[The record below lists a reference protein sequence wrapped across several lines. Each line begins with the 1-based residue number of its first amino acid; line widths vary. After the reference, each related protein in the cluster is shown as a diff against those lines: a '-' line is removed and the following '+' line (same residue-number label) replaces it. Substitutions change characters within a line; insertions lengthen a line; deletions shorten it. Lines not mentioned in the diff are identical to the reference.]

1 MEKKTQKRKDRRVEM
16 SVEGLKDDFAWH
28 LRYSLAKGDTRATER
43 DEYTAFA
50 MAVRDRLVERW
61 ISTQEEYAR
70 QNTKRVY
77 YMSLEFLIGRL
88 LGNNVINLKADQLCR
103 EALKEYGIDWNSLRD
118 YESDAGLGNG
128 GLGRLAACYID
139 SMSTLNL
146 AGMGYGLRYDY
157 GIFRQKIVNGCQVEE
172 PDHWLKNG
180 YPWEMARPEYA
191 QHVHF
196 GGHVE
201 CRTDGGKQQWYWVPA
216 ETVEGVPYDLP
227 IVGYDKAVNSL
238 RLWSAKA
245 VDDFDLANFDKGSY
259 VEAVEQKVLA
269 ENLTKVLYPNDNTMQ
284 GKELRLRQQY
294 FFVACSLRDILRRF
308 RQTND
313 NWEALPDKVF
323 IQLNDTHPTLV
334 VPELM
339 RILIDLEGLDWD
351 KAWDLTR
358 RSTGYTN
365 HTILQEAL
373 EKWPVPMMERLLPRH
388 LQIIYEINGRF
399 LQEISSLYPGDIK
412 KLQRMSLIDE
422 NGERYVRMANL
433 CVVGTSSV
441 NGVAELHTE
450 ILKKTLFKDFYELWP
465 EKFHNVTNGI
475 TPRRWLLKANPSLS
489 QLISESIGDSWITH
503 LDDLKKLEKFADDS
517 NFLSAMAKIKRSN
530 KGQLANWTKKNLGI
544 ELNPDAIF
552 DVQVKRLHE
561 YKRQLMLAL
570 YIVMFYN
577 RLLGDKSY
585 DPVPRQ
591 FIFAA
596 KAAPGYYM
604 AKLIIRFEDEGQAI
618 CRVSPRLSR
627 FACREDHAGLRG
639 FRADISRGHGGVWN
653 GQHEVHDERCA
664 DSGHLRRRERR
675 DPPRG
680 GRREHVPLRPQDRGR
695 GEAPPDLRLEG
706 LVREGPRD
714 QAGARHDQGERLLA
728 SRAGALRADSPLA
741 PRLQRLLHASRR
753 PSLLQRGAGPC
764 RRRVP
769 RREKVEPHVAR
780 QRRAFG
786 LLLVRPLRDGVR
798 SRHLARE
805 PRQALRELRSSLRPS
820 PRWISGAA
828 IVFSAATT
836 HAGMSAFRRNS

>member
-1 MEKKTQKRKDRRVEM
+1 MEKKTLKRKDRRVEM

-103 EALKEYGIDWNSLRD
+103 DALKEYGIDWNSLRD

-172 PDHWLKNG
+172 PDHWLKDG

-201 CRTDGGKQQWYWVPA
+201 CRTDGGRQQWYWVPA

-313 NWEALPDKVF
+313 SWDALPDKVF

-450 ILKKTLFKDFYELWP
+450 ILKSTLFKDFYELWP

-489 QLISESIGDSWITH
+489 QLISESIGDSWITR
-503 LDDLKKLEKFADDS
+503 LDDLKKLEKFANDS

-596 KAAPGYYM
+596 KSAPGYYM
-604 AKLIIRFEDEGQAI
+604 AKLIIRFIHGIAGVVNANPKTRGKLSVAFLPDY
-618 CRVSPRLSR
+618 RVSLAEKIMPASEVSEQISLAGMEASGTGNMK
-627 FACREDHAGLRG
+627 FMMNGALTLGTYDGANVEIHREVGDENMFLFGLRTEDV
-639 FRADISRGHGGVWN
+639 AK
-653 GQHEVHDERCA
+653 
-664 DSGHLRRRERR
+664 
-675 DPPRG
+675 
-680 GRREHVPLRPQDRGR
+680 LRPTYVSKDWYAKDPEIKQALDMIKANVFSLLEPGLFEPILRSLLDYNDYYMLLADLRSYSEAQDRVDAAYR
-695 GEAPPDLRLEG
+695 DAKKWNRMS
-706 LVREGPRD
+706 LVN
-714 QAGARHDQGERLLA
+714 
-728 SRAGALRADSPLA
+728 
-741 PRLQRLLHASRR
+741 
-753 PSLLQRGAGPC
+753 
-764 RRRVP
+764 
-769 RREKVEPHVAR
+769 VAR
-780 QRRAFG
+780 SGFFSSDRSVMEYA
-786 LLLVRPLRDGVR
+786 RDIWHVGPVK
-798 SRHLARE
+798 L
-805 PRQALRELRSSLRPS
+805 
-820 PRWISGAA
+820 
-828 IVFSAATT
+828 
-836 HAGMSAFRRNS
+836 

>member
-1 MEKKTQKRKDRRVEM
+1 MEKKTQKKNKDRRVEM
-16 SVEGLKDDFAWH
+16 SVEGLKEDFAWH
-28 LRYSLAKGDTRATER
+28 LRYSLAKGDERATDR
-43 DEYTAFA
+43 DRYTAFA
-50 MAVRDRLVERW
+50 NAVRDRLVERW
-61 ISTQEEYAR
+61 ISTQEEYSH

-88 LGNNVINLKADQLCR
+88 LGNNVINLKADRLCS
-103 EALKEYGIDWNSLRD
+103 EALKDYGINWNDLRD
-118 YESDAGLGNG
+118 YETDAGLGNG

-157 GIFRQKIVNGCQVEE
+157 GIFRQRIVNGCQVEE
-172 PDHWLKNG
+172 PDHWLKDG

-201 CRTDGGKQQWYWVPA
+201 CRNDHGRQQWYWIPA
-216 ETVEGVPYDLP
+216 ETVQGVPYDLP

-245 VDDFDLANFDKGSY
+245 VDDFDLADFDKGSY

-269 ENLTKVLYPNDNTMQ
+269 ENLTKVLYPNDNTTQ

-308 RQTND
+308 RQTNESWD
-313 NWEALPDKVF
+313 ALPDKVF

-334 VPELM
+334 IPELM
-339 RILIDLEGLDWD
+339 RILIDIEGLDWD

-422 NGERYVRMANL
+422 GGERYVRMANL
-433 CVVGTSSV
+433 CIVGTSSV

-450 ILKKTLFKDFYELWP
+450 ILKSTLFKDFYELWP

-489 QLISESIGDSWITH
+489 QLISESIGENWITH
-503 LDDLKKLEKFADDS
+503 LDDLKKLEKFSKNDA
-517 NFLSAMAKIKRSN
+517 FLSALAKIKSCN
-530 KGQLANWTKKNLGI
+530 KRQLANWTKKNLGI
-544 ELNPDAIF
+544 ELNPDAIY

-561 YKRQLMLAL
+561 YKRQLMLAI

-577 RLLGDKSY
+577 RLLNDSKY

-604 AKLIIRFEDEGQAI
+604 AKLIIRFIHGIAGVVNSNPKTRGKLSVAFLPDY
-618 CRVSPRLSR
+618 RVSLAEKIMPASEVSEQISLAGMEASGTGNMK
-627 FACREDHAGLRG
+627 FMMNGALTLGTYDGANVEIHREVGDENMFLFGLRTEDV
-639 FRADISRGHGGVWN
+639 AK
-653 GQHEVHDERCA
+653 
-664 DSGHLRRRERR
+664 
-675 DPPRG
+675 
-680 GRREHVPLRPQDRGR
+680 LRPTYVSKDWYKKDPEIKAALDMIKANVFSLLEPGLFEPILRSLLEYNDYYMLLADLRSYSEAQDRVDAAYR
-695 GEAPPDLRLEG
+695 NAKKWNQMS
-706 LVREGPRD
+706 LVNIARSGFFSSDRAVMEYARD
-714 QAGARHDQGERLLA
+714 IW
-728 SRAGALRADSPLA
+728 
-741 PRLQRLLHASRR
+741 
-753 PSLLQRGAGPC
+753 
-764 RRRVP
+764 
-769 RREKVEPHVAR
+769 HVKPV
-780 QRRAFG
+780 Q
-786 LLLVRPLRDGVR
+786 L
-798 SRHLARE
+798 
-805 PRQALRELRSSLRPS
+805 
-820 PRWISGAA
+820 
-828 IVFSAATT
+828 
-836 HAGMSAFRRNS
+836 

>member
-1 MEKKTQKRKDRRVEM
+1 MEKKAQKRKDRRVEM
-16 SVEGLKDDFAWH
+16 SVEGLKDEFAWH

-201 CRTDGGKQQWYWVPA
+201 CRTDGGRQQWYWVPA

-503 LDDLKKLEKFADDS
+503 LDDLKKLEKFSGDA
-517 NFLSAMAKIKRSN
+517 NFLAAMAKIKRSN

-561 YKRQLMLAL
+561 YKRQLMLAI

-577 RLLGDKSY
+577 RLLNDPKY

-604 AKLIIRFEDEGQAI
+604 AKLIIRFIHGIAGVVNSNPKTRGKLSVAFLPDY
-618 CRVSPRLSR
+618 RVSLAEKIMPASEVSEQISLAGMEASGTGNMK
-627 FACREDHAGLRG
+627 FMMNGALTLGTYDGANVEIHREVGDENMFLFGLRTEDV
-639 FRADISRGHGGVWN
+639 AK
-653 GQHEVHDERCA
+653 
-664 DSGHLRRRERR
+664 
-675 DPPRG
+675 
-680 GRREHVPLRPQDRGR
+680 LRPTYVSKDWYAKDPEIKQALDMIKSNVFSLLEPGLFEPILRSLLDYNDYYMLLADLRSYSEAQDRVDAAYR
-695 GEAPPDLRLEG
+695 DAKKWNRMS
-706 LVREGPRD
+706 LVN
-714 QAGARHDQGERLLA
+714 
-728 SRAGALRADSPLA
+728 
-741 PRLQRLLHASRR
+741 
-753 PSLLQRGAGPC
+753 
-764 RRRVP
+764 
-769 RREKVEPHVAR
+769 VAR
-780 QRRAFG
+780 SGFFSSDRSVMEYA
-786 LLLVRPLRDGVR
+786 RDIWHV
-798 SRHLARE
+798 
-805 PRQALRELRSSLRPS
+805 S
-820 PRWISGAA
+820 P
-828 IVFSAATT
+828 VKL
-836 HAGMSAFRRNS
+836 

>member
-1 MEKKTQKRKDRRVEM
+1 MEKKAQKKKDRRVEM
-16 SVEGLKDDFAWH
+16 SVEGLKEDFAWH
-28 LRYSLAKGDTRATER
+28 LRYSLAKGDSRATER

-172 PDHWLKNG
+172 PDHWLKDG

-201 CRTDGGKQQWYWVPA
+201 CRTEGGRQQWYWVPA
-216 ETVEGVPYDLP
+216 ETVQGIPYDLP

-245 VDDFDLANFDKGSY
+245 VDDFDLADFDKGSY

-269 ENLTKVLYPNDNTMQ
+269 ENLTKVLYPNDNTSQ

-313 NWEALPDKVF
+313 SWDALPEKVF

-334 VPELM
+334 IPELM
-339 RILIDLEGLDWD
+339 RILIDHEGLDWD

-358 RSTGYTN
+358 RTTGYTN

-503 LDDLKKLEKFADDS
+503 LDDLKKLEKFSNDA
-517 NFLSAMAKIKRSN
+517 NFLAAMAKIKRSN

-561 YKRQLMLAL
+561 YKRQLMLAI

-577 RLLGDKSY
+577 RLLNDPKY

-604 AKLIIRFEDEGQAI
+604 AKLIIRFIHGIAGVVNSNPKTRGKLSVAFLPDY
-618 CRVSPRLSR
+618 RVSLAEKIMPASEVSEQISLAGMEASGTGNMK
-627 FACREDHAGLRG
+627 FMMNGALTLGTYDGANVEIHREVGDENMFLFGLRTEDV
-639 FRADISRGHGGVWN
+639 AK
-653 GQHEVHDERCA
+653 
-664 DSGHLRRRERR
+664 
-675 DPPRG
+675 
-680 GRREHVPLRPQDRGR
+680 LRPTYVSKDWYAKDPEIKAALDMIKANVFSLLEPGLFEPILRSLLDYNDYYMLLADLRSYSEAQDRVDAAYR
-695 GEAPPDLRLEG
+695 DAKKWNRMS
-706 LVREGPRD
+706 LVN
-714 QAGARHDQGERLLA
+714 
-728 SRAGALRADSPLA
+728 
-741 PRLQRLLHASRR
+741 
-753 PSLLQRGAGPC
+753 
-764 RRRVP
+764 
-769 RREKVEPHVAR
+769 VAR
-780 QRRAFG
+780 SGFFSSDRSVMEYA
-786 LLLVRPLRDGVR
+786 RDIW
-798 SRHLARE
+798 HI
-805 PRQALRELRSSLRPS
+805 S
-820 PRWISGAA
+820 P
-828 IVFSAATT
+828 VKF
-836 HAGMSAFRRNS
+836 

>member
-1 MEKKTQKRKDRRVEM
+1 MQRKTKDRRVEM
-16 SVEGLKDDFAWH
+16 SVEGLKEDFAWH
-28 LRYSLAKGDTRATER
+28 LRYSLAKGESRATQR

-50 MAVRDRLVERW
+50 NAVRDRLVERW
-61 ISTQEEYAR
+61 ISTQEEYSR

-103 EALKEYGIDWNSLRD
+103 EALKDYGINWNDLRD

-172 PDHWLKNG
+172 PDQWLKNG

-201 CRTDGGKQQWYWVPA
+201 CRTEHGRQQWYWIPS
-216 ETVEGVPYDLP
+216 ETVQGIPYDLP

-245 VDDFDLANFDKGSY
+245 VDDFDLADFDKGSY

-269 ENLTKVLYPNDNTMQ
+269 ENLTKVLYPNDNTTQ

-313 NWEALPDKVF
+313 SWDVLPDKVF

-339 RILIDLEGLDWD
+339 RILIDQEGLDWD

-399 LQEISSLYPGDIK
+399 LQEISSRYPGDIK
-412 KLQRMSLIDE
+412 KLQRMSLIEE

-433 CVVGTSSV
+433 CLVGTSSV
-441 NGVAELHTE
+441 NGVAELHSE

-489 QLISESIGDSWITH
+489 QLITESIGDSWIMH
-503 LDDLKKLEKFADDS
+503 LDELKKLEKFSKDAA
-517 NFLSAMAKIKRSN
+517 FLDALKKIKRSN
-530 KGQLANWTKKNLGI
+530 KGQLATWTKKNLGI

-577 RLLGDKSY
+577 RLVSDPKY

-604 AKLIIRFEDEGQAI
+604 AKLIIRFIHGIAGVVNSNPKTREKLSVAFLPDY
-618 CRVSPRLSR
+618 RVSLAEKIMPASEVSEQISLAGMEASGTGNMK
-627 FACREDHAGLRG
+627 FMMNGALTLGTYDGANVEIHREVGDENMFLFGLRTEDV
-639 FRADISRGHGGVWN
+639 AK
-653 GQHEVHDERCA
+653 
-664 DSGHLRRRERR
+664 
-675 DPPRG
+675 
-680 GRREHVPLRPQDRGR
+680 LRPTYVSKDYYSKDPEIKAALDMVKANVFSLLEPGLFDPILRSLLEYNDYYMLLADLRAYSDAQDRIDK
-695 GEAPPDLRLEG
+695 AY
-706 LVREGPRD
+706 RD
-714 QAGARHDQGERLLA
+714 QKKWNRM
-728 SRAGALRADSPLA
+728 
-741 PRLQRLLHASRR
+741 
-753 PSLLQRGAGPC
+753 SL
-764 RRRVP
+764 VN
-769 RREKVEPHVAR
+769 VAR
-780 QRRAFG
+780 SGFFSSDRA
-786 LLLVRPLRDGVR
+786 VMEYARDIWHVKPVQ
-798 SRHLARE
+798 L
-805 PRQALRELRSSLRPS
+805 
-820 PRWISGAA
+820 
-828 IVFSAATT
+828 
-836 HAGMSAFRRNS
+836 

>member
-1 MEKKTQKRKDRRVEM
+1 MEKKAQKKKDRRVEM

-201 CRTDGGKQQWYWVPA
+201 CRTDGGRQQWYWVPA

-313 NWEALPDKVF
+313 SWDALPDKVF

-334 VPELM
+334 VPEMM
-339 RILIDLEGLDWD
+339 RILIDIEGLDWD

-450 ILKKTLFKDFYELWP
+450 ILKSTLFKDFYELWP

-489 QLISESIGDSWITH
+489 QLISESIGDSWITR
-503 LDDLKKLEKFADDS
+503 LDDLKKLEKFANDS

-596 KAAPGYYM
+596 KSAPGYYM
-604 AKLIIRFEDEGQAI
+604 AKLIIRFIHGIAGVVNSNPKTRGKLSVAFLPDY
-618 CRVSPRLSR
+618 RVSLAEKIMPASEVSEQISLAGMEASGTGNMK
-627 FACREDHAGLRG
+627 FMMNGALTVGTYDGANVEIHREVGDENMFLFGLRTEDV
-639 FRADISRGHGGVWN
+639 AK
-653 GQHEVHDERCA
+653 
-664 DSGHLRRRERR
+664 
-675 DPPRG
+675 
-680 GRREHVPLRPQDRGR
+680 LRPTYVSKDWYAKDPEIKQALDMIKANVFSLLEPGLFEPILRSLLDYNDYYMLLADLRSYSEAQDRVDAAYR
-695 GEAPPDLRLEG
+695 DAKKWNRMS
-706 LVREGPRD
+706 LVN
-714 QAGARHDQGERLLA
+714 
-728 SRAGALRADSPLA
+728 
-741 PRLQRLLHASRR
+741 
-753 PSLLQRGAGPC
+753 
-764 RRRVP
+764 
-769 RREKVEPHVAR
+769 VAR
-780 QRRAFG
+780 SGFFSSDRSVMEYA
-786 LLLVRPLRDGVR
+786 RDIWHVGPVK
-798 SRHLARE
+798 L
-805 PRQALRELRSSLRPS
+805 
-820 PRWISGAA
+820 
-828 IVFSAATT
+828 
-836 HAGMSAFRRNS
+836 

>member
-157 GIFRQKIVNGCQVEE
+157 GIFRQKIVNGSQVEE
-172 PDHWLKNG
+172 PDHWLKDG

-201 CRTDGGKQQWYWVPA
+201 CRSESGRQQWYWVPA
-216 ETVEGVPYDLP
+216 ETVQGVPYDLP

-245 VDDFDLANFDKGSY
+245 VDDFDLADFDKGSY

-313 NWEALPDKVF
+313 SWDALPDKVF

-503 LDDLKKLEKFADDS
+503 LDDLKKLEKFSGDA
-517 NFLSAMAKIKRSN
+517 NFLAAMAKIKRSN

-561 YKRQLMLAL
+561 YKRQLMLAI

-577 RLLGDKSY
+577 RLLNDPKY

-604 AKLIIRFEDEGQAI
+604 AKLIIRFIHGIAGVVNSNPKTRGKLSVAFLPDY
-618 CRVSPRLSR
+618 RVSLAEKIMPASEVSEQISLAGMEASGTGNMK
-627 FACREDHAGLRG
+627 FMMNGALTLGTYDGANVEIHREVGDENMFLFGLRTEDV
-639 FRADISRGHGGVWN
+639 AK
-653 GQHEVHDERCA
+653 
-664 DSGHLRRRERR
+664 
-675 DPPRG
+675 
-680 GRREHVPLRPQDRGR
+680 LRPTYVSKDWYAKDPEIKAALDMIKANVFSLLEPGLFEPILRSLLDYNDYYMLLADLRSYSEAQDRVDAAYR
-695 GEAPPDLRLEG
+695 DAKKWNRMS
-706 LVREGPRD
+706 LVN
-714 QAGARHDQGERLLA
+714 
-728 SRAGALRADSPLA
+728 
-741 PRLQRLLHASRR
+741 
-753 PSLLQRGAGPC
+753 
-764 RRRVP
+764 
-769 RREKVEPHVAR
+769 VAR
-780 QRRAFG
+780 SGFFSSDRSVMEYA
-786 LLLVRPLRDGVR
+786 RDIW
-798 SRHLARE
+798 HI
-805 PRQALRELRSSLRPS
+805 S
-820 PRWISGAA
+820 P
-828 IVFSAATT
+828 VKF
-836 HAGMSAFRRNS
+836 

>member
-1 MEKKTQKRKDRRVEM
+1 MEKKTLKRKDRRVEM

-201 CRTDGGKQQWYWVPA
+201 CRTDGGRQQWYWVPA

-313 NWEALPDKVF
+313 SWDALPDKVF

-339 RILIDLEGLDWD
+339 RILIDIEGLDWD

-503 LDDLKKLEKFADDS
+503 LDDLKKLEKFSGDA
-517 NFLSAMAKIKRSN
+517 NFLAAMAKIKRSN

-561 YKRQLMLAL
+561 YKRQLMLAI

-604 AKLIIRFEDEGQAI
+604 AKLIIRFIHGIAGVVNSNPKTRGKLSVAFLPDY
-618 CRVSPRLSR
+618 RVSLAEKIIPASEVSEPISLAGMEASGTGNMK
-627 FACREDHAGLRG
+627 FMMNGALTVGTYDGANVEIHREVGDENMFLFGLRTEDV
-639 FRADISRGHGGVWN
+639 AK
-653 GQHEVHDERCA
+653 
-664 DSGHLRRRERR
+664 
-675 DPPRG
+675 
-680 GRREHVPLRPQDRGR
+680 LRPTYVSKDWYAKDPEIKQALDMIKANVFSLLEPGLFEPILRSLLDYNDYYMLLADLRSYSEAQDRVDAAYR
-695 GEAPPDLRLEG
+695 DAKKWNRMS
-706 LVREGPRD
+706 LVN
-714 QAGARHDQGERLLA
+714 
-728 SRAGALRADSPLA
+728 
-741 PRLQRLLHASRR
+741 
-753 PSLLQRGAGPC
+753 
-764 RRRVP
+764 
-769 RREKVEPHVAR
+769 VAR
-780 QRRAFG
+780 SGFFSSDRSVMEYA
-786 LLLVRPLRDGVR
+786 RDIWHVGPVK
-798 SRHLARE
+798 L
-805 PRQALRELRSSLRPS
+805 
-820 PRWISGAA
+820 
-828 IVFSAATT
+828 
-836 HAGMSAFRRNS
+836 

>member
-1 MEKKTQKRKDRRVEM
+1 MANARKKDKRVEM
-16 SVEGLKDDFAWH
+16 SVEGLKEDFAWH
-28 LRYSLAKGDTRATER
+28 LRYSLAKGDTRATAR
-43 DEYTAFA
+43 DQYTAFA
-50 MAVRDRLVERW
+50 NAVRDRIVERW
-61 ISTQEEYAR
+61 ISTQEEYGR

-88 LGNNVINLKADQLCR
+88 LGNNVINLKADQLCHD
-103 EALKEYGIDWNSLRD
+103 ALKDYGIDWNDLRD
-118 YESDAGLGNG
+118 FETDAGLGNG
-128 GLGRLAACYID
+128 GLGRLAACYLD
-139 SMSTLNL
+139 SMSTLDL

-157 GIFRQKIVNGCQVEE
+157 GIFRQKIVGGAQVEE

-201 CRTDGGKQQWYWVPA
+201 CLIEKGRQQWRWVPT

-227 IVGYDKAVNSL
+227 IVGYCNAVNSL

-245 VDDFDLANFDKGSY
+245 VDDFDLADFNKGSY
-259 VEAVEQKVLA
+259 VEAVETKVLA

-308 RQTND
+308 RMTND
-313 NWEALPDKVF
+313 NWDTLPDKVF

-334 VPELM
+334 IPELM
-339 RILIDLEGLDWD
+339 RVLIDIEGLDWD
-351 KAWDLTR
+351 RAWNITR

-373 EKWPVPMMERLLPRH
+373 EKWPVAMMERLLPRH

-441 NGVAELHTE
+441 NGVAELHSQ
-450 ILKKTLFKDFYELWP
+450 ILRDTLFKDFYELWP

-475 TPRRWLLKANPSLS
+475 TPRRWLLKANPTLS
-489 QLISESIGDSWITH
+489 QLITESIGERWITR
-503 LDDLKKLEKFADDS
+503 LEDLRKLEKFTKDDA
-517 NFLSAMAKIKRSN
+517 FLTALGKIKCSN
-530 KGQLANWTKKNLGI
+530 KRQFAAWTRKNLGI
-544 ELNPDAIF
+544 ELNPEAIF

-570 YIVMFYN
+570 YIIIFYN
-577 RLLGDKSY
+577 RLLNDSTY

-604 AKLIIRFEDEGQAI
+604 AKLIIRLIHGIAGVVNANPKTRGKVSVAFLPDY
-618 CRVSPRLSR
+618 RVSLAEKIMPASEVSEQISLAGMEASGTGNMK
-627 FACREDHAGLRG
+627 FMMNGALTLGTYDGANVEIHREVGDENMFLFGLRTEDVAKLRPTYVSKDYCRDNPEIAAALDMIRSNVFSLLEPG
-639 FRADISRGHGGVWN
+639 LFEPILRSLLDYNDYYMLLADLKDYCRAQDDV
-653 GQHEVHDERCA
+653 DKA
-664 DSGHLRRRERR
+664 YR
-675 DPPRG
+675 DPKRWNRMSLVNIARSG
-680 GRREHVPLRPQDRGR
+680 YFSSDRAVM
-695 GEAPPDLRLEG
+695 EYA
-706 LVREGPRD
+706 RD
-714 QAGARHDQGERLLA
+714 IW
-728 SRAGALRADSPLA
+728 
-741 PRLQRLLHASRR
+741 
-753 PSLLQRGAGPC
+753 
-764 RRRVP
+764 
-769 RREKVEPHVAR
+769 HVAPVK
-780 QRRAFG
+780 F
-786 LLLVRPLRDGVR
+786 
-798 SRHLARE
+798 
-805 PRQALRELRSSLRPS
+805 
-820 PRWISGAA
+820 
-828 IVFSAATT
+828 
-836 HAGMSAFRRNS
+836 